1 MKMILAGVLV
11 VASSGLAAAQ
21 SVQMTGRVA
30 VIAASTTGATV
41 EFDRAERRDAGVYVQ
56 NLTVTIGDLAVT
68 ADDATL
74 EKCEIKLGANAR
86 VSLPTAESTQATN
99 RPSYLTPVR
108 TTRYTI
114 PGTTGATVQFDS
126 RDWPESVTTVPN
138 AILTFGDLA
147 IRADEATLEKTE
159 IRLGA
164 NARITLP
171 TRR

>member
-1 MKMILAGVLV
+1 MKVILAGVLV
-11 VASSGLAAAQ
+11 VASFGFTAAQ
-21 SVQMTGRVA
+21 SVPMTGRVG

-41 EFDRAERRDAGVYVQ
+41 EFDRAERRDDVVYVQ
-56 NLTVTIGDLAVT
+56 NLTVSIGDLVVT

-74 EKCEIKLGANAR
+74 ERAEVKLGANAR
-86 VSLPTAESTQATN
+86 VVLPTAESAQAID
-99 RPSYLTPVR
+99 RPSYLTPVS

-126 RDWPESVTTVPN
+126 RDWPDSVTTVPN
-138 AILTFGDLA
+138 AVLTFGDLV

-164 NARITLP
+164 NARLILP
-171 TRR
+171 SRR

>member
-11 VASSGLAAAQ
+11 VASSGLATAQ
-21 SVQMTGRVA
+21 SVQMTGRVG

-41 EFDRAERRDAGVYVQ
+41 EFDRAERRDDAIYVQ

-74 EKCEIKLGANAR
+74 QKTEIKLGANAR
-86 VSLPTAESTQATN
+86 ISLPTAESTQAAT

-126 RDWPESVTTVPN
+126 RDWPDSVTTVPN
-138 AILTFGDLA
+138 AILTFGDLV
-147 IRADEATLEKTE
+147 IRADEATLGTTE
-159 IRLGA
+159 IRLGS
-164 NARITLP
+164 NARLILP
-171 TRR
+171 ARR